1 MKVPNLIQKSAPV
14 KTKTSSLDPA
24 RPAPQSRPNAIHDL
38 QHTVGNRVLNRLLQ
52 AQPQPLDETAPV
64 KIQRKC
70 SECEEE
76 EKQEA

>member
-1 MKVPNLIQKSAPV
+1 MKVPNLIHKSDPA
-14 KTKTSSLDPA
+14 KTKTSLDPA
-24 RPAPQSRPNAIHDL
+24 RPASQTRPNAVHDL
-38 QHTVGNRVLNRLLQ
+38 QQTVGNRVLSRLLQ
-52 AQPQPLDETAPV
+52 PQTQPVDQAAPV